1 MSSII
6 EVVEN
11 CLLPSKKNYYLV
23 RENDKLLEMLQP
35 KQRLKEILNDIAVY
49 DHIRAL
55 QSLYKDNY
63 DEMDISKQYI
73 HLLGNKDIKLDTD
86 DTNSDIIKFTSKN
99 LLKYISDGRARAIAL
114 CRLCYGDDSIEMIRA
129 IVDLASTYAQ
139 EGLWSQVNHHLGIA
153 TQKGSRLIE
162 SSLQVNSK
170 YIINDTNLKEIYLI
184 ANIFK
189 CLRDHATRHFGHI
202 TKDIIAE
209 IMSVVG
215 QLPSKQNESAK
226 CNDTGIIEDHTKF
239 ITSLHLFF
247 NREGNDNPPT
257 WGKLIDF
264 FRHECEIFQ
273 NWIHNAESHI
283 LPQNLAILML
293 PFKQCDTQNRDVA
306 HPIQLANLLSYYPS
320 LSRILSGSKV
330 IKSLLNMKI
339 EIPLIIDPATGQIF
353 NETNRA
359 SSNNSSSF
367 RGQDVAYE
375 LPITWEEFLTSYLI
389 DLSEINHKPIDII
402 RAQILILLGI
412 SQVFTSKLKSAEETL
427 GNALKQIEY
436 LDMESDCIACELY
449 NAVAQMM
456 IMKYRKYQQLQRV
469 RAKQEANE
477 ILVSDRG
484 KAAYRKEIQTLKQ
497 YYNSKNQ
504 SIPMNDL
511 EQKARNNV
519 INSLINSIIMNETKS
534 GSRDDFIEANKAV
547 DAAYRYLVKSYE
559 IFEAS
564 HGTTHPIVGGACL
577 AIASV
582 LNITEN
588 YVEAREWLVRS
599 LRKMQKLNPIPFR
612 AIAFIQVQLSQIL
625 QKQGHDEESLQ
636 VLSKAAS
643 FHAEKAR
650 NALNSLTI
658 TREGLGTETFATIPA
673 NSFLPGRLVYDDVNT
688 TVSLNEKLIK
698 ILESENKIQAL
709 TFAEINCEVIE
720 KAYGWDSLE
729 ASNLRKKLGDMCASV
744 GDWGRAVINFKKSC
758 DVHEIHYGKNH
769 PKTIQL
775 NHLVENATTLK
786 RNMYQDAILEQI
798 ETKQE

>member
-11 CLLPSKKNYYLV
+11 SLLPSKKNDYLV
-23 RENDKLLEMLQP
+23 RENNKLLEMLQP
-35 KQRLKEILNDIAVY
+35 KQRLNEILNDVAVY

-73 HLLGNKDIKLDTD
+73 HLLGNRDIKVDV
-86 DTNSDIIKFTSKN
+86 DTNSYLIKLTSKD
-99 LLKYISDGRARAIAL
+99 LLKHISDGRARAIAL

-129 IVDLASTYAQ
+129 IVDLASIYAQ

-153 TQKGSRLIE
+153 TQKGGRLVE
-162 SSLQVNSK
+162 SKLQVNSK
-170 YIINDTNLKEIYLI
+170 YILNDSNLKEVYLI
-184 ANIFK
+184 AKIFK
-189 CLRDHATRHFGHI
+189 CLRDHATKHFGHI
-202 TKDIIAE
+202 TKDIITE

-215 QLPSKQNESAK
+215 QLPSKENESVK
-226 CNDTGIIEDHTKF
+226 GNDTGIIEDHTKF

-247 NREGNDNPPT
+247 NRIGNENSPT

-264 FRHECEIFQ
+264 IRHECEIFQ
-273 NWIHNAESHI
+273 NWIYDAESHI
-283 LPQNLAILML
+283 LPQNLAILRL
-293 PFKQCDTQNRDVA
+293 PFKQCDTQIRDVA
-306 HPIQLANLLSYYPS
+306 HPKQLANLLSYYPS
-320 LSRILSGSKV
+320 LSRILTGSKV
-330 IKSLLNMKI
+330 IKNLQNMKI
-339 EIPLIIDPATGQIF
+339 EIPLIIDPATGQIC
-353 NETNRA
+353 NETNKA
-359 SSNNSSSF
+359 SSSF

-375 LPITWEEFLTSYLI
+375 LPITWEEYLTSYLI

-436 LDMESDCIACELY
+436 LDIESDCIACELY
-449 NAVAQMM
+449 NAIAQMM

-469 RAKQEANE
+469 RAKQQANE
-477 ILVSDRG
+477 ALVSERG
-484 KAAYRKEIQTLKQ
+484 KSEYRKEIQTLKQ

-519 INSLINSIIMNETKS
+519 INSLINSIIMSETKS
-534 GSRDDFIEANKAV
+534 GNRDDLIEANKAV

-559 IFEAS
+559 IFEAF

-582 LNITEN
+582 LNIIEN
-588 YVEAREWLVRS
+588 FVEAREWLVRS
-599 LRKMQKLNPIPFR
+599 LRKMQKLNPIPYR

-643 FHAEKAR
+643 FHVEKAR
-650 NALNSLTI
+650 NALHSLTT

-673 NSFLPGRLVYDDVNT
+673 NAFLPGRLVYDDVNS

-709 TFAEINCEVIE
+709 PFAEINCEVIE

-729 ASNLRKKLGDMCASV
+729 ASNVRKKLGDMCASV
-744 GDWGRAVINFKKSC
+744 GDWGRAVINFKKSY

-769 PKTIQL
+769 SKTIQL
-775 NHLVENATTLK
+775 NQLVENATTLK
-786 RNMYQDAILEQI
+786 RSMYQDAIFEQI
-798 ETKQE
+798 VTTE

>member
-1 MSSII
+1 MASII

-11 CLLPSKKNYYLV
+11 YLLPEKNNDSSS
-23 RENDKLLEMLQP
+23 RENHKLLEMLQP
-35 KQRLKEILNDIAVY
+35 KQRLKEMLNDIAVF

-63 DEMDISKQYI
+63 DEMEISKQYI
-73 HLLGNKDIKLDTD
+73 HLLGNRGIQLDND
-86 DTNSDIIKFTSKN
+86 DDNNSDSIKFTSKN
-99 LLKYISDGRARAIAL
+99 LLKYVSDGRARVIAL
-114 CRLCYGDDSIEMIRA
+114 CRLCYGDDSIEMIRS

-153 TQKGSRLIE
+153 TQKGGRLVE
-162 SSLQVNSK
+162 SGLQDDSK
-170 YIINDTNLKEIYLI
+170 YSLNDTNLKEVYLI
-184 ANIFK
+184 ANTFK

-202 TKDIIAE
+202 TKDIINE
-209 IMSVVG
+209 LMSVFG
-215 QLPSKQNESAK
+215 QLSKQNDSIK
-226 CNDTGIIEDHTKF
+226 HRDTDLIEDHTKF

-247 NREGNDNPPT
+247 SREGNENPPS
-257 WGKLIDF
+257 WGKLIDYI
-264 FRHECEIFQ
+264 RQECEIFQ
-273 NWIHNAESHI
+273 RWINCAESHI
-283 LPQNLAILML
+283 LPQNLAILKL

-306 HPIQLANLLSYYPS
+306 HPKQLAHLLSFYPS
-320 LSRILSGSKV
+320 LSRILTGSKV
-330 IKSLLNMKI
+330 IKTLQNMKI
-339 EIPLIIDPATGQIF
+339 EVPLIIDPVTGLVF
-353 NETNRA
+353 NEKDKLK
-359 SSNNSSSF
+359 NNF

-375 LPITWEEFLTSYLI
+375 LPITWEEYLTSYLI

-402 RAQILILLGI
+402 RAQILILLGV

-436 LDMESDCIACELY
+436 LDIEMDCVACELY

-456 IMKYRKYQQLQRV
+456 IMKYRKYQQVQRA

-477 ILVSDRG
+477 ILASERG
-484 KAAYRKEIQTLKQ
+484 KSAYRKEIQTLKQ
-497 YYNSKNQ
+497 FYNSKNQ
-504 SIPMNDL
+504 SIAMNDL
-511 EQKARNNV
+511 EHKARNNV
-519 INSLINSIIMNETKS
+519 INSLINSIISNETKA
-534 GSRDDFIEANKAV
+534 GTREDFVEANKAV

-559 IFEAS
+559 IFEAF

-599 LRKMQKLNPIPFR
+599 LRKMQKLNPIPYR

-643 FHAEKAR
+643 FHTEKAR
-650 NALNSLTI
+650 NALNLLTT

-673 NSFLPGRLVYDDVNT
+673 NAFLPGRLVYDDVNT
-688 TVSLNEKLIK
+688 TISLNEKLIK
-698 ILESENKIQAL
+698 ILESEKRIQAL
-709 TFAEINCEVIE
+709 AFAEINCELIE

-729 ASNLRKKLGDMCASV
+729 ASNIRKKIGDMCASV

-769 PKTIQL
+769 AKTTQLIQL
-775 NHLVENATTLK
+775 IENATTLK
-786 RNMYQDAILEQI
+786 RSMYQDAIMEQI
-798 ETKQE
+798 ETSAKHKDE